1 MLCLGEMAT
10 EFPLAGSF
18 VTYSSRMVD
27 EPFGFA
33 IGWNYVFNDA
43 VSTAGDLTAAQ
54 VLMEYWTDRLTW
66 LPSLLFLFFLLA
78 MNMIHVRAY
87 GELEYWLSLLK
98 IIAVVIFFFI
108 GIAVNAG
115 GNTTGE
121 YSMSSFVSR
130 SRCELD

>member
-1 MLCLGEMAT
+1 MAT

-121 YSMSSFVSR
+121 YST
-130 SRCELD
+130 